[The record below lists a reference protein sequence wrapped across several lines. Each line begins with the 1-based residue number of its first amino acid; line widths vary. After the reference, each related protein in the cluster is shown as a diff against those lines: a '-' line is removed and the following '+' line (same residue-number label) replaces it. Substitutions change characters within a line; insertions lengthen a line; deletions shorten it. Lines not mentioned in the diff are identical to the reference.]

1 MSTLIDR
8 RGFMSLC
15 AALGLPRPVT
25 DRIWADATLDAPEAA
40 RVALEPITKEQVAA
54 AEAVL
59 GLSFTDPERE
69 MMLQSLNGALRSY
82 EGLHALQLANGVV
95 PALHFDP
102 VPAGKVPVPQPV
114 RRSAAPAARPLVRPV
129 TEADWAFAGVATLSR
144 LIHTRA
150 VTSRQLV
157 ERCLARIERYNP
169 ELLCV
174 VTPTRER
181 ALAQADQLDAEAR
194 AGKFRGPLH
203 GIPYGAKDLFS
214 VAGYPTTWGSPL
226 YKDRVLDETA
236 AVVERLDQA
245 GAVLVAK
252 TTLGEF
258 AQGDVWFGGR
268 TRNPWDTTRGSSGS
282 SAGSASGVSAGLY
295 PFALGTETL
304 GSIVSP
310 SSTCGVSGLRPTFGR
325 VSRFGAMA
333 LSWSMDKVGPLARSA
348 EDLAMVFSVLHGADP
363 RDPASRSL
371 PFAFDP
377 SLPLSRIR
385 IGVHQGLAEPGPADT
400 LPPAG
405 GRGGGRGGGGRG
417 RAAYDAAK
425 PVLDALKAQGA
436 TLVPVT
442 WPDDPPANTLRF
454 ILEAE
459 AAAAFEELTRN
470 NQDDQMVQQTPGAW
484 PNTFR
489 YAQFIPAVQYIQAN
503 RARTLLMQRLDAFYR
518 DVDVVI
524 ASTGGPLTATNLSG
538 HPTVVVP
545 TGFSD
550 AGLPRA
556 VTFVAALWRED
567 LALRLA
573 HAWQMASDVHQQRPP
588 RFS

>member
-1 MSTLIDR
+1 MPTLIDR

-25 DRIWADATLDAPEAA
+25 DRLWHDAALDAPEAA
-40 RVALEPITKEQVAA
+40 RVALAPVTREQVAA

-59 GLSFTDPERE
+59 GLSFTDAERD
-69 MMLQSLNGALRSY
+69 MMLQNLNGALRNY
-82 EGLHALQLANGVV
+82 EGLHAIPLPNPVV
-95 PALHFDP
+95 PALHFNP
-102 VPAGKVPVPQPV
+102 VPAGKTPVPQPA
-114 RRSAAPAARPLVRPV
+114 RKPPLARPKPIPRLE
-129 TEADWAFAGVATLSR
+129 TEADWAYAGVAALSR
-144 LIHTRA
+144 LIHTRR

-174 VTPTRER
+174 VTPTRDR
-181 ALAQADQLDAEAR
+181 ALAQADRLDAEAR

-214 VAGYPTTWGSPL
+214 VPGYPTTWGSPL
-226 YKDRVLDETA
+226 YRDRELPETA
-236 AVVERLDQA
+236 AVVERLDRA

-325 VSRFGAMA
+325 VSRYGAMA
-333 LSWSMDKVGPLARSA
+333 LSWSMDKIGPIARSA
-348 EDLAMVFSVLHGADP
+348 EDLALVFAALHGADP
-363 RDPASRSL
+363 RDPTTRTL

-377 SLPLSRIR
+377 ALPLSRIR
-385 IGVHQGLAEPGPADT
+385 IGVHQGLAEPSPGDT
-400 LPPAG
+400 MPPA
-405 GRGGGRGGGGRG
+405 GGRGGGGRG
-417 RAAYDAAK
+417 RAAHDAAK
-425 PVLDALKAQGA
+425 PVFDALKAQGA

-442 WPDDPPANTLRF
+442 WPDDPPASVMRF

-459 AAAAFEELTRN
+459 AAAAFEELTRT
-470 NQDDQMVQQTPGAW
+470 NQDERMVQQTPGAW

-489 YAQFIPAVQYIQAN
+489 AGQFIPAVQYIQAN
-503 RARTLLMQRLDAFYR
+503 RARTLLMQRLDAFYH

-545 TGFSD
+545 TGFSA

-573 HAWQMASDVHQQRPP
+573 HAWQVASDVHLRRPP
-588 RFS
+588 KFS

>member
-1 MSTLIDR
+1 M
-8 RGFMSLC
+8 
-15 AALGLPRPVT
+15 
-25 DRIWADATLDAPEAA
+25 DAPEAVT
-40 RVALEPITKEQVAA
+40 VALEPITKEQVAA

-59 GLSFTDPERE
+59 GLSFTDSERDL
-69 MMLQSLNGALRSY
+69 MLQSLEGALRNYDS
-82 EGLHALQLANGVV
+82 LHKIALPNQVV
-95 PALHFDP
+95 PAIRFDP
-102 VPAGKVPVPQPV
+102 VPVGKTPVVQKVTRRRASPAGRPVK
-114 RRSAAPAARPLVRPV
+114 PAA
-129 TEADWAFAGVATLSR
+129 EADWAFAGVATLSR
-144 LIHTRA
+144 LIRSRA

-157 ERCLARIERYNP
+157 ERCLGRIEQYNP

-174 VTPTRER
+174 VTPTRDR
-181 ALAQADQLDAEAR
+181 ALEQADRLDAEAKR
-194 AGKFRGPLH
+194 GRFRGPLH

-214 VAGYPTTWGSPL
+214 VPGYPTTWGSPI
-226 YKDRVLDETA
+226 YRDQMLDATA

-268 TRNPWDTTRGSSGS
+268 TRNPWNTERGSSGS

-310 SSTCGVSGLRPTFGR
+310 CSTCGVSGLRPTFGR

-333 LSWSMDKVGPLARSA
+333 LSWTMDKVGPIARSA
-348 EDLAMVFSVLHGADP
+348 EDLAMVFAAIHGADP
-363 RDPASRSL
+363 RDPSTRTL
-371 PFAFDP
+371 PFAFEP
-377 SLPLSRIR
+377 TVPLSRIR
-385 IGVHQGLAEPGPADT
+385 IGVHQGLAEPAEGA
-400 LPPAG
+400 
-405 GRGGGRGGGGRG
+405 GGRG
-417 RAAYDAAK
+417 RASYAAAK

-442 WPDDPPANTLRF
+442 WPDDPPGNVLRF

-470 NQDDQMVQQTPGAW
+470 NRDDEMVQQGRGAW

-489 YAQFIPAVQYIQAN
+489 SAQFIPAVQYIQAN
-503 RARTLLMQRLDAFYR
+503 RARTLLVERLDAFYQ

-545 TGFSD
+545 TGFNAS
-550 AGLPRA
+550 GLPQA

-573 HAWQMASDVHQQRPP
+573 HAWQKASDAHQKRPP
-588 RFS
+588 KFS